1 MNLNQKDREKLIK
14 CMEEIVNYIG
24 TEIAPHIINEI
35 KFACLGLNFKI
46 KPYKYHFISIND
58 NDYEI
63 FFPNKREYFIEEEN
77 NNLKPLNLTES
88 DDYMIVILN
97 NWNIIKE
104 KCLEE
109 VKYSKEII
117 DKINNFK
124 I

>member
-14 CMEEIVNYIG
+14 CMEEIVDYIG
-24 TEIAPHIINEI
+24 TEIAPNIINEI

-77 NNLKPLNLTES
+77 NNLKPLNLAES